1 MPLMENL
8 NESIK
13 PILMNKIKYLF
24 MAASLATFMMACD
37 DDDNTYDSIEGTGMI
52 NRSISVSEG
61 QSVQVSQIKNIT
73 LDYNNLIGINSDIA
87 ITLNGNPVSAS
98 VNPNNRMQ
106 LIIPVML
113 KPYTS
118 YTLVVP
124 QGAIY
129 CSGHEN
135 IIAEGITVNFDTNK
149 GINPGLIS
157 QTLVNPNATAEA
169 KKLYSFLLENYGSK
183 QLSGAMGGVAWET
196 GFSDLVNNEA
206 GKYPAIVGFDYI
218 HLASSPANWIDY
230 GDITPVQNV
239 WNAGSIPAVTWHW
252 NVPMEMWA
260 GEFEVGGW
268 AALRLDKDEVPAA
281 MDIWSNAQDGTT
293 IVVKFKDAASDAQGS
308 LKGSD
313 WGALTS
319 ATEYFDLT
327 DAEKTAG
334 EYRVRLNAEAA
345 EKVKNSGLMVSGQNY
360 TITGVYFELT
370 CKDTKDYKGFDASKA
385 LTPGTR
391 ENDIVTADV
400 AKVAG
405 YLKLLQDANIP
416 VLFRP
421 FHEAAG
427 DYTWGSWFWWGNSG
441 VETTKD
447 LWKWL
452 YNTLTNDYNL
462 NNLIWVWTMQ
472 ASDEGK
478 LATAA
483 QLKEAYPGDEYVDIV
498 GTDLY
503 EAALSDQSDKYFLLQ
518 EAVDGK
524 KIIALTETGN
534 MLDPDN
540 QQQAG
545 ALWSF
550 FMGWYEQDGNG
561 PGFLTW
567 NKNGEWATVLNNP
580 LVLNRGDFS
589 VK

>member
-1 MPLMENL
+1 M
-8 NESIK
+8 
-13 PILMNKIKYLF
+13 KIFKYLF
-24 MAASLATFMMACD
+24 IAATMGMTFTACD
-37 DDDNTYDSIEGTGMI
+37 DDHEPDWAVQTPYDVHATEQSITNGATGVSAATTEIEVTYDTKII
-52 NRSISVSEG
+52 
-61 QSVQVSQIKNIT
+61 
-73 LDYNNLIGINSDIA
+73 YNSA
-87 ITLNGNPVSAS
+87 VKVTLNGADVELEIKDDNILVAK
-98 VNPNNRMQ
+98 VALKKGMDYTFV
-106 LIIPVML
+106 IPARAITGVGAMTFA
-113 KPYTS
+113 PE
-118 YTLVVP
+118 VV
-124 QGAIY
+124 INF
-129 CSGHEN
+129 ST
-135 IIAEGITVNFDTNK
+135 EGIP
-149 GINPGLIS
+149 GIDKTQIPTAPN
-157 QTLVNPNATAEA
+157 NPNATAEA
-169 KKLYSFLLENYGSK
+169 KTLYSFLLENYGTK

-196 GFSDLVNNEA
+196 NFSDLVSNEA

-252 NVPMEMWA
+252 NVPMEMWT

-281 MDIWSNAQDGTT
+281 MDIWKNAQDGTT

-308 LKGSD
+308 LKGND
-313 WGALTS
+313 WNALTS

-345 EKVKNSGLMVSGQNY
+345 EKVKEGGLMVSGQNY

-370 CKDTKDYKGFDASKA
+370 CKDSKDYKGFDASKA
-385 LTPGTR
+385 LTAGTR

-452 YNTLTNDYNL
+452 YNTLTNDYGL

-483 QLKEAYPGDEYVDIV
+483 KLQEAYPGDQYVDIV

-503 EAALSDQSDKYFLLQ
+503 EAALSDQSDKFFLLQ

-534 MLDPDN
+534 MLDPNN

-567 NKNGEWATVLNNP
+567 NKNGEWSTVLNNP